1 MLGLLFASLLAAQ
14 NYGPIISS
22 GGALTAAAA
31 EQLESSLRATP
42 GDLNTRARLLG
53 YYAAH
58 AVQDPAAR
66 RARIEQVEW
75 LVKNEPGSMILH
87 NTAARLQPSDFTP
100 PNNSSLDSLRAAWD
114 DQVRQRPN
122 DPLVFENA
130 YFSTGN
136 AEMAAN
142 GGERIE
148 GWLKRLRAIEPG
160 DPEWA
165 FDLAGLY
172 VLALTRSLAPGATP
186 DAKRW
191 TSSIQA
197 GLEKSPDTAVVG
209 LTGLMLYASFRMLP
223 NQSATQ
229 AANPLLSFAEA
240 MLRRAAEMNPK
251 NPGWAGAFAAP
262 PPKNAAELGAVY
274 SGALRE
280 TDLWP
285 GGVVRAMSLPPGAV
299 RLSAA
304 EEAAKR
310 PPLGAIALQR
320 TAIGSGC
327 TAQFEAL
334 IGRDGRI
341 KDIQVTG
348 FEHLNIPFV
357 STERD
362 ALRQAQYPPVADG
375 LQQVESV
382 AQIDAKCPAQ
392 VATIIQDGL
401 PPAGVV
407 GGIPGG
413 IAGGVAGGV
422 GGAAPPPPPPPP
434 PPNRPATDGSGPQ
447 RVSPGVQA
455 AKLLKHPAPVYP
467 AVAKQARIQGR
478 VVLQAIVA
486 KDGTIESLKLL
497 SATSPLLV
505 QSAMDAVKQWVYQ
518 PTLLYGEPVR
528 VLTEV
533 TVNFILQ

>member
-1 MLGLLFASLLAAQ
+1 
-14 NYGPIISS
+14 
-22 GGALTAAAA
+22 
-31 EQLESSLRATP
+31 
-42 GDLNTRARLLG
+42 
-53 YYAAH
+53 
-58 AVQDPAAR
+58 
-66 RARIEQVEW
+66 
-75 LVKNEPGSMILH
+75 
-87 NTAARLQPSDFTP
+87 
-100 PNNSSLDSLRAAWD
+100 
-114 DQVRQRPN
+114 
-122 DPLVFENA
+122 
-130 YFSTGN
+130 
-136 AEMAAN
+136 
-142 GGERIE
+142 
-148 GWLKRLRAIEPG
+148 
-160 DPEWA
+160 
-165 FDLAGLY
+165 
-172 VLALTRSLAPGATP
+172 
-186 DAKRW
+186 
-191 TSSIQA
+191 
-197 GLEKSPDTAVVG
+197 
-209 LTGLMLYASFRMLP
+209 
-223 NQSATQ
+223 
-229 AANPLLSFAEA
+229 
-240 MLRRAAEMNPK
+240 MNPK
-251 NPGWAGAFAAP
+251 NPGWAAAFTAAS
-262 PPKNAAELGAVY
+262 PKNAAELAAAY

-285 GGVVRAMSLPPGAV
+285 GGVVRPMSLPPGAV

-320 TAIGSGC
+320 IAMGSGC

-357 STERD
+357 SAERD
-362 ALRQAQYPPVADG
+362 ALRQAQYPPIAAG
-375 LQQVESV
+375 LQQVEAV
-382 AQIDAKCPAQ
+382 AQIDTKCPAQ
-392 VATIIQDGL
+392 VPTIIQDGL
-401 PPAGVV
+401 PPRGVV

-422 GGAAPPPPPPPP
+422 ASAAPPPPPP

-505 QSAMDAVKQWVYQ
+505 QSALDAVKQWVYQ
-518 PTLLYGEPVR
+518 PTLLNGEPVE

-533 TVNFILQ
+533 TVNFTLR